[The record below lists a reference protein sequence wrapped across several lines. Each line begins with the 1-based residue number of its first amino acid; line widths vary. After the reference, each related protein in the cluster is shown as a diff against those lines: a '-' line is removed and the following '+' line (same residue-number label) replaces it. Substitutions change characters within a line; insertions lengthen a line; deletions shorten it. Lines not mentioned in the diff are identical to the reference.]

1 MVRFVYLFQMIFV
14 PRALEALV
22 PVWGHVGPKLPQT
35 AQLLHFPGRGLPGV
49 EHAGVQRT
57 PAHQHRKQAQQTKHP
72 ARVNHNYTGL
82 RKPLRRNLIHS
93 VT

>member
-1 MVRFVYLFQMIFV
+1 MIFV

-22 PVWGHVGPKLPQT
+22 PVWRHVRPELPQT
-35 AQLLHFPGRGLPGV
+35 AQLLHLPGRGLPGV

-72 ARVNHNYTGL
+72 APRQSQLHWLEEATEAQSYSLSHVINNV
-82 RKPLRRNLIHS
+82 S
-93 VT
+93 